1 MLCSESFA
9 PKALAISPPVLAQRR
24 GAVGDLL
31 GFGPVAIHFGGQ
43 ALDLLGS
50 RRSRGVELRHGSVR
64 ASGGSVP
71 RRKSEPGE
79 YQGIHLITLFCS
91 FGFAGRFAVFCSVD
105 HSLS

>member
-64 ASGGSVP
+64 RVSTRGAEANSAAMSWN
-71 RRKSEPGE
+71 
-79 YQGIHLITLFCS
+79 
-91 FGFAGRFAVFCSVD
+91 GRIAND
-105 HSLS
+105 HSLALH